1 MKTREQIYGQEAA
14 SILRDIS
21 MYRVL
26 SEEQLLR
33 LYPGKQDKVRNLLS
47 FLTRQG
53 RIVHDGE
60 FYAASAEALD
70 EIDRWLLAAV
80 WVLIDFIDQ
89 VEYHSAGDFPAKI
102 IFFADGEVYEII
114 HLEAGKEILVAQV
127 LAAYAEN
134 PSHYLLMVDH
144 LDQIN
149 ECSIPNVN
157 GYCIV
162 SLEGEIQ
169 YFQRE

>member
-1 MKTREQIYGQEAA
+1 MKTIEQIYGQEAA
-14 SILRDIS
+14 GILRDIS

-33 LYPGKQDKVRNLLS
+33 LYPGKRDKVKNLLS

-53 RIVHDGE
+53 RILHDGE
-60 FYAASAEALD
+60 YYAASTEALE

-89 VEYHSAGDFPAKI
+89 VEYHSSGDFPAKV

-114 HLEAGKEILVAQV
+114 HLEAGKEVLITQV
-127 LAAYAEN
+127 LAAYAEK
-134 PSHYLLMVDH
+134 PSRYLLMVDD
-144 LDQIN
+144 LEQIT
-149 ECSIPNVN
+149 ECNIPNVC
-157 GYCIV
+157 GYCTV
-162 SLEGEIQ
+162 SLEGNVQ
-169 YFQRE
+169 YYQRE